1 MIRKLALA
9 AALSAIAAPAHAH
22 HSGAMFD
29 STQTVTLTGTVR
41 EFQFT
46 NPHCYI
52 QLTVR
57 NAQGQDEE
65 WSLEM
70 AAPMHL
76 LRLGW
81 RKSSL
86 RPGDRITVRI
96 HPLRNGSKGGQ
107 VEQAATADGKPIGN
121 PA

>member
-9 AALSAIAAPAHAH
+9 AAWSAIAAPAHAH

>member
-1 MIRKLALA
+1 MNRKLALA
-9 AALSAIAAPAHAH
+9 AALAAIAAPAHAH

-86 RPGDRITVRI
+86 KPGDRISVKI

-107 VEQAATADGKPIGN
+107 VEQATTADGKPIGN

>member
-1 MIRKLALA
+1 MIRKLVVV

>member
-9 AALSAIAAPAHAH
+9 AASSAIAAPAHAH

-57 NAQGQDEE
+57 NPQGPGRGMEPPNGCADAF
-65 WSLEM
+65 
-70 AAPMHL
+70 AAP
-76 LRLGW
+76 R
-81 RKSSL
+81 
-86 RPGDRITVRI
+86 VA
-96 HPLRNGSKGGQ
+96 Q
-107 VEQAATADGKPIGN
+107 VVAQAR
-121 PA
+121 

>member
-1 MIRKLALA
+1 MIRKIGFA
-9 AALSAIAAPAHAH
+9 AALAVVSAGAQAH

-29 STQTVTLTGTVR
+29 STQTVTLAGTVR

-52 QLTVR
+52 QLVVK

-81 RKSSL
+81 HKSSL
-86 RPGDRITVRI
+86 KPGERINVKI
-96 HPLRNGSKGGQ
+96 HPLRDGSKGGQ
-107 VEQAATADGKPIGN
+107 VEQASTADGKPIGS